1 MKNQVKKQV
10 IVIEDDEAINDI
22 LTIMLT
28 NSGYSVSSV
37 RTGEYFADQNAAK
50 PDLFLIDRN
59 LPGINGIEICK
70 QIKSEPGTRDIP
82 VIMISASAGFV
93 EPAKAAG
100 ADACIEKPFSRRE
113 LFDTIDHYI
122 NRTNSF
128 FD

>member
-1 MKNQVKKQV
+1 MKKQV

-37 RTGEYFADQNAAK
+37 KIGEYFSDANPIK

-59 LPGINGIEICK
+59 LPGVNGIEICK
-70 QIKSEPGTRDIP
+70 QLKSQPQTHDIP
-82 VIMISASAGFV
+82 VIMISASANFV

-100 ADACIEKPFSRRE
+100 ADACIEKPFSRKE
-113 LFDTIDHYI
+113 LFNTIDHYI
-122 NRTNSF
+122 NKQNFS
-128 FD
+128 